1 MGHRFFMVGVV
12 ALAAISFTLA
22 VACDDDEDGEPT
34 ATAGAEESPAATSET
49 PAEGASID
57 VTLTEFSITAGE
69 AAAAPG
75 AVSFNIENAGG
86 EEHEFMVAKLDAAGA
101 ELPVLEDGSV
111 DEAQADIV
119 DEIEA
124 EELQP
129 GDTATLDVDLE
140 AGSYVLLCN
149 LVEEMT
155 SGEPESHYAEGMH
168 TDFTVE

>member
-1 MGHRFFMVGVV
+1 MVGVV

-57 VTLTEFSITAGE
+57 VTLTEFSITPSAAAVAPGTVTFNVENTGGE
-69 AAAAPG
+69 A
-75 AVSFNIENAGG
+75 
-86 EEHEFMVAKLDAAGA
+86 HEFMIARLDAAGA
-101 ELPVLEDGSV
+101 ELAVLEDGSV

-119 DEIEA
+119 DEIE
-124 EELQP
+124 EDQLQA
-129 GDTATLDVDLE
+129 GDSASLDVDLE

-149 LVEEMT
+149 LVETEE
-155 SGEPESHYAEGMH
+155 SGETESHYAEGMH